1 MSWTFI
7 GLGVERGKG
16 EWEER
21 RIEYLEAINL
31 SLDAP
36 SHCIHLWDGAYI
48 SNKQLEVLQQIPN
61 RQILNVYLWGY
72 SYIWTQS
79 RIHFLSITEMI
90 WKTDIVLQIFF
101 ITWHKHKTLIF
112 V

>member
-1 MSWTFI
+1 M
-7 GLGVERGKG
+7 GR
-16 EWEER
+16 EEK
-21 RIEYLEAINL
+21 RIPGGNQPFPGCPITLH
-31 SLDAP
+31 P
-36 SHCIHLWDGAYI
+36 PVDGAYV

-61 RQILNVYLWGY
+61 RQILNVHLWGY

-79 RIHFLSITEMI
+79 RIHFLSINEMI

-101 ITWHKHKTLIF
+101 ITWHKHKGLIF